1 MNFNSCKRV
10 SFPSSSGV
18 RLLVVASLIL
28 AAVLCRAQTSILRA
42 EVNLVNVTFGARSS
56 DGEPVFDLTP
66 AEVQI
71 LEDNVPQKI
80 KFFSRT
86 SDLPLTLGLIVDA
99 SDSQQSFFKKH
110 HSDVEKFLK
119 DVLGPKDQAFLVC
132 FGNQIGLISDL
143 TSSASQIMES
153 YESLEHG
160 DGKFPAL
167 GPPERRV
174 EGTALFDAII
184 YATRE
189 RLASPGPARR
199 ALIVFS
205 DGEDNSSAYTEM
217 DAIATLQSADVMVYS
232 IRYTEQK
239 KGRPTSRDKY
249 GMRIMQRLARD
260 TGAAEFDA
268 TANPDMDRAFRQIGT
283 ELRSLYEVAYHATNA
298 VRDGT
303 FRKLAVRTNRSGLT
317 IWAKAGYFA
326 EP

>member
-1 MNFNSCKRV
+1 MSCTRCRHV
-10 SFPSSSGV
+10 LFRSWSRS
-18 RLLVVASLIL
+18 RLVVLPALIL
-28 AAVLCRAQTSILRA
+28 AGAFCRPQTSTFRA
-42 EVNLVNVTFGARSS
+42 EVNLVNVTFGARNSE
-56 DGEPVFDLTP
+56 GKPVPDLTQE
-66 AEVQI
+66 EVQI
-71 LEDNVPQKI
+71 LEDSVPQKI

-86 SDLPLTLGLIVDA
+86 SDLPLTIGLIVDA
-99 SDSQQSFFKKH
+99 SDSQYSFFKKH

-143 TSSASQIMES
+143 TSSVSQIMES
-153 YESLEHG
+153 YESFERG
-160 DGKFPAL
+160 DRKFTAL

-174 EGTALFDAII
+174 EGTALFDAIV

-189 RLASPGPARR
+189 KLVNPGHARR
-199 ALIVFS
+199 ALVIFS
-205 DGEDNSSAYTEM
+205 DGQDNSSAHTEM
-217 DAIATLQSADVMVYS
+217 DAIATVQAADVLAYS

-268 TANPDMDRAFRQIGT
+268 GANPDMDSTFRQIGAD
-283 ELRSLYEVAYHATNA
+283 LRSLYELAYQTSNA

-303 FRKLAVRTNRSGLT
+303 FRKVAVRTNRSGLT